1 MKNID
6 DLYGYLSRFLR
17 QKTKIDIK
25 KKLGE
30 TREDEII
37 YTLKKTLK
45 GFFERE
51 ILKNMLEEAGFE
63 DFSYLC
69 RMNKKLYRIDK
80 NTKTILPIV
89 GICFQSKVVLP
100 QEILINYS
108 SLKKWKSINLNSK
121 IPMKKGGSSRSP
133 I

>member
-1 MKNID
+1 MKYFD

-45 GFFERE
+45 GSFERE

-69 RMNKKLYRIDK
+69 CMNKKLYRIDK

-108 SLKKWKSINLNSK
+108 SLKK
-121 IPMKKGGSSRSP
+121 
-133 I
+133 

>member
-45 GFFERE
+45 GFLRGKF
-51 ILKNMLEEAGFE
+51 
-63 DFSYLC
+63 
-69 RMNKKLYRIDK
+69 
-80 NTKTILPIV
+80 
-89 GICFQSKVVLP
+89 
-100 QEILINYS
+100 
-108 SLKKWKSINLNSK
+108 
-121 IPMKKGGSSRSP
+121 
-133 I
+133 